1 MMVVAGIR
9 MRRAQR
15 RASPEKVTAPRLV
28 AMMARGE
35 RGSHNLK
42 PTIYLRAGSVRR
54 PDAR

>member
-9 MRRAQR
+9 MKTAQR

-28 AMMARGE
+28 MMMAGGE

-42 PTIYLRAGSVRR
+42 PTIYLPRSDRKL
-54 PDAR
+54 DAR

>member
-9 MRRAQR
+9 MRKAHR
-15 RASPEKVTAPRLV
+15 RASLERATAPRLV

-42 PTIYLRAGSVRR
+42 PTIYLPSGVSPKA
-54 PDAR
+54 